1 MAEEWSSVQSTM
13 LEVMACH
20 NPTLS
25 TPTTLL
31 VACRKPSGRLWW
43 CLLVELRVLV
53 HLVLPQICHATPQIL
68 HQLRCRP
75 VGRPRMPTG
84 NSRPAQR
91 IPAAPEPPDAR
102 PRGELKGPRDAL
114 LESQVSWPRS
124 CRHLELGFT
133 TPPRRTMPC
142 NQPWGNQS

>member
-1 MAEEWSSVQSTM
+1 MAEEWSSVQSTL

-20 NPTLS
+20 NPALS

-68 HQLRCRP
+68 YQLRCRP
-75 VGRPRMPTG
+75 VGQPRMPTG
-84 NSRPAQR
+84 IQDLPNGSQR
-91 IPAAPEPPDAR
+91 RLNHLMHDQE
-102 PRGELKGPRDAL
+102 
-114 LESQVSWPRS
+114 ES
-124 CRHLELGFT
+124 
-133 TPPRRTMPC
+133 
-142 NQPWGNQS
+142 